1 MASAYTILR
10 IADSTTTADLLDGT
24 NYSLVA
30 NGWSPKIAPLKTAAL
45 GNQSPYEDV
54 VEEITIDVLGA
65 NATAVLARITE
76 LTALFDQARR
86 WTLGEPVD
94 YVSIRVEPQG
104 VTTGLLYSNVLDG
117 EVVLPRDWAD
127 RVYMG
132 VINNVVLRVKRQGL
146 WMGSTATYSDFI
158 DSQPNTIVSRTVS
171 AVNPYSP
178 LLLNLYNIERTV
190 ANYFRMGYFVAV
202 NFSTR
207 IGMYQGSTWSTG
219 VNAATY
225 AGTSVRLTATATY
238 ADAWIPIT
246 SFAIGASRVAVFVE
260 ISSDANTVV
269 PMKFCFGNAKAFMS
283 DLHTFYT
290 DTAAGQTVQYLG
302 EFEYSPDVTEIY
314 FTIETP
320 GTNRVVYITRVTLV
334 DVTDRNSHILKLQH
348 FYLAYTS
355 ASPPSSLAVV
365 EVNNAP
371 LYNLAPVVQL
381 IPSSVGRIPQPYFG
395 NAWLTTNGTVY
406 FVHLVYNGAAYATP
420 ASFRI
425 GTYPAYLSLR

>member
-146 WMGSTATYSDFI
+146 WMNNAATFSAFA
-158 DSQPNTIVSRTVS
+158 DSQPNTILSRTVS

-178 LLLNLYNIERTV
+178 LLLNLFNV
-190 ANYFRMGYFVAV
+190 PSNGSSLFRLGYIVVV
-202 NFSTR
+202 NAAARLQT
-207 IGMYQGSTWSTG
+207 YDGSTWSSG
-219 VNAATY
+219 VNAAT
-225 AGTSVRLTATATY
+225 AGASVRLTATATY
-238 ADAWIPIT
+238 ADVWIPIT
-246 SFAIGASRVAVFVE
+246 GFTVGASRVAVFIE
-260 ISSDANTVV
+260 ISSDFNTVT
-269 PMKFCFGNAKAFMS
+269 PMKFCFGNAKGFMTNP
-283 DLHTFYT
+283 HTFYT

-302 EFEYSPDVTEIY
+302 EFEYPADATEIY
-314 FTIETP
+314 FTIETA
-320 GTNRVVYITRVTLV
+320 GTNRVVYIPRVTLV
-334 DVTDRNSHILKLQH
+334 DMTDQNSHIVKLQH

-355 ASPPSSLAVV
+355 ASPPSGNSILNVS
-365 EVNNAP
+365 NIP
-371 LYNLAPVVQL
+371 LYNLAPVVEL
-381 IPSSVGRIPQPYFG
+381 DIDVVGRVAQPYFG